1 MIVFRLCNAKYSNE
15 LSGKGSE
22 RYGGRWNS
30 KGNAVVYT
38 SQSRALAVVELAVHI
53 PSSIIPKDFK
63 LVTIEIPDEMSVY
76 QVDSEFLHSDWKL
89 FPHHFST
96 KKNGDNWIRQ
106 NEHLL
111 MQAPSAVIEGDFN
124 ILVNPAN
131 PDFHF
136 IKILNVEDFSFD
148 GRLFRRFGD
157 V

>member
-1 MIVFRLCNAKYSNE
+1 MIVYRLGISKYCKD

-53 PSSIIPKDFK
+53 PSSIIPTDLK
-63 LVTIEIPDEMSVY
+63 LVTIEIPDEISVY
-76 QVDSEFLHSDWKL
+76 QVGSDSLHSDWKL

-96 KKNGDNWIRQ
+96 KKIGDSWIRQ

-111 MQAPSAVIEGDFN
+111 MKAPSAVVEGDFN
-124 ILVNPAN
+124 ILINPGN
-131 PDFHF
+131 PDFSQV
-136 IKILNVEDFSFD
+136 KIVNVDDFVFD
-148 GRLFRRFGD
+148 GRLFKKYG